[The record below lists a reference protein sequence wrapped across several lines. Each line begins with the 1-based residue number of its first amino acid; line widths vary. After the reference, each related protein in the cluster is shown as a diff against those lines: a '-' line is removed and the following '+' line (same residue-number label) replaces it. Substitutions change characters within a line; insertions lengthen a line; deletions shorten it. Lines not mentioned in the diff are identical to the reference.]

1 MPGHYGRYEV
11 ARSDEKGAGPVG
23 MEIRLT
29 FSLPRDRSTVPL
41 TRRVLD
47 AALGVFSVTR
57 DCRDDIGLAV
67 GEACANAVQ
76 HADLGLDY
84 QVTVTIHEDRCVI
97 DVVDEGVGM
106 EAAPRPAAQR
116 RRRARRSVSTPR
128 AAAGCGSS
136 TRSPTWWS
144 SAGTNPTG
152 WRCGS

>member
-1 MPGHYGRYEV
+1 
-11 ARSDEKGAGPVG
+11 

-29 FSLPRDRSTVPL
+29 LSLPRDRSTVPL

-76 HADLGLDY
+76 HADLGADY

-97 DVVDEGVGM
+97 DVVDEGIGM
-106 EAAPRPAAQR
+106 QDAETADAHAAVDAESGRGLRIIHALADMVEFRRHQPHGVALRIVKMLTRVTPATA
-116 RRRARRSVSTPR
+116 
-128 AAAGCGSS
+128 
-136 TRSPTWWS
+136 
-144 SAGTNPTG
+144 
-152 WRCGS
+152 

>member
-1 MPGHYGRYEV
+1 
-11 ARSDEKGAGPVG
+11 

-29 FSLPRDRSTVPL
+29 LSLPRDRSTVPL

-76 HADLGLDY
+76 HADLGADY

-106 EAAPRPAAQR
+106 DAVDAGQAEAAGLDAESGRGLRIIHALADMVEFRRHQPHGVALRIVKMLTRVTPAPA
-116 RRRARRSVSTPR
+116 
-128 AAAGCGSS
+128 
-136 TRSPTWWS
+136 
-144 SAGTNPTG
+144 
-152 WRCGS
+152 

>member
-1 MPGHYGRYEV
+1 
-11 ARSDEKGAGPVG
+11 

-29 FSLPRDRSTVPL
+29 LSLPRDRSTVPL

-76 HADLGLDY
+76 HADLGADY

-106 EAAPRPAAQR
+106 DAVNAGQAEDAGLDAESGRGLRIIHALADMVEFRRHQPHGVALRIVKMLTRVTPAPA
-116 RRRARRSVSTPR
+116 
-128 AAAGCGSS
+128 
-136 TRSPTWWS
+136 
-144 SAGTNPTG
+144 
-152 WRCGS
+152 

>member
-1 MPGHYGRYEV
+1 
-11 ARSDEKGAGPVG
+11 

-29 FSLPRDRSTVPL
+29 LSLPRDRSTVPL

-76 HADLGLDY
+76 HADLGADY

-97 DVVDEGVGM
+97 DVVDEGIGM
-106 EAAPRPAAQR
+106 DAVSNAVDPNAEAHAAIDAESGRGLRIIHALADKDEFRRHQPHGVALRIVKMLTRVTPAPA
-116 RRRARRSVSTPR
+116 
-128 AAAGCGSS
+128 
-136 TRSPTWWS
+136 
-144 SAGTNPTG
+144 
-152 WRCGS
+152 

>member
-1 MPGHYGRYEV
+1 
-11 ARSDEKGAGPVG
+11 

-29 FSLPRDRSTVPL
+29 LSLPRDRSTVPL

-76 HADLGLDY
+76 HADLGADY

-97 DVVDEGVGM
+97 DVVDEGIGM
-106 EAAPRPAAQR
+106 DAATGDADAHAAIDAENGRGLRIIHALADMVEFR
-116 RRRARRSVSTPR
+116 RRQPHGVALRIVKMLTRVTP
-128 AAAGCGSS
+128 ATA
-136 TRSPTWWS
+136 
-144 SAGTNPTG
+144 
-152 WRCGS
+152 

>member
-1 MPGHYGRYEV
+1 M
-11 ARSDEKGAGPVG
+11 G

-29 FSLPRDRSTVPL
+29 LSLPRDRSTVPL

-76 HADLGLDY
+76 HADLGADY

-97 DVVDEGVGM
+97 DVVDEGIGM
-106 EAAPRPAAQR
+106 EAAESVAELDDETDAESGRGLRIIHALADMVEFR
-116 RRRARRSVSTPR
+116 RRQPHGVALRIVKMLTRVTP
-128 AAAGCGSS
+128 APA
-136 TRSPTWWS
+136 
-144 SAGTNPTG
+144 
-152 WRCGS
+152 

>member
-1 MPGHYGRYEV
+1 
-11 ARSDEKGAGPVG
+11 

-29 FSLPRDRSTVPL
+29 LSLPRDRSTVPL

-76 HADLGLDY
+76 HADLGADY

-97 DVVDEGVGM
+97 DVVDEGIGM
-106 EAAPRPAAQR
+106 DAATGADADAHAAIDAESGRGLRIIHALADMVEFRRHQPHGVALRIVKMLTRVTPATA
-116 RRRARRSVSTPR
+116 
-128 AAAGCGSS
+128 
-136 TRSPTWWS
+136 
-144 SAGTNPTG
+144 
-152 WRCGS
+152 

>member
-1 MPGHYGRYEV
+1 
-11 ARSDEKGAGPVG
+11 

-29 FSLPRDRSTVPL
+29 LSLPRDRSTVPL

-76 HADLGLDY
+76 HADLGADY

-97 DVVDEGVGM
+97 DVVDEGIGM
-106 EAAPRPAAQR
+106 DAATGDDADAHAAIDAESGRGLRIIHALADMVEFRRHQPHGVALRIVKMLTRVTPAPA
-116 RRRARRSVSTPR
+116 
-128 AAAGCGSS
+128 
-136 TRSPTWWS
+136 
-144 SAGTNPTG
+144 
-152 WRCGS
+152 